1 MLHLLFFHNVLSPAS
16 VNASSRIFHAPD
28 YRQRHTFQNG
38 KNTLITAHS
47 PQHKKDTIV
56 ICGAEIPMLRKYP
69 ILGYLRKQMI
79 FDFGIR
85 IGY

>member
-1 MLHLLFFHNVLSPAS
+1 MLLPE
-16 VNASSRIFHAPD
+16 SSIFLVTDKDIHF
-28 YRQRHTFQNG
+28 RTEKSIQV
-38 KNTLITAHS
+38 TAHS